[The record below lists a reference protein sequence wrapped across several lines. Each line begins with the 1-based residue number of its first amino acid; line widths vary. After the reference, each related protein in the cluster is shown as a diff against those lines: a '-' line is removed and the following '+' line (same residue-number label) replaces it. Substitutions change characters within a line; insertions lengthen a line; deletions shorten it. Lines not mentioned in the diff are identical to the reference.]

1 MPKKTQITKPTLQ
14 SIADDLDTSVCT
26 LSRVLNGK
34 GAQYRIAESTQK
46 RILEYVEKVDYR
58 PNVVAR
64 GLRLN
69 QMQEV
74 GLILP
79 DFANPFFTHVAQCVA
94 NEARS
99 RNYSVQISV
108 TEDSTEFEN
117 EAIEHMLHRGI
128 AGLVVWPVGLESRHL
143 KRLADVDKPV
153 VLVDRCFPDLK
164 LPQISLDNVQAAE
177 IATNHLLDHGHHRIA
192 CLQGLPRTRTNED
205 RLNGFRRALANR
217 NIPLQDQLVLGDAFT
232 QQSGH
237 KALHD
242 LINRKFPATAIL
254 SFSNQITLGVLRAL
268 SELKLHIPDDISLI
282 SIDEID
288 GVEFFASPLTVVA
301 QPISELGALAA
312 EILFEGIDGSR
323 KPRKIIR
330 QLPGALIRRKSV
342 RSI

>member
-1 MPKKTQITKPTLQ
+1 
-14 SIADDLDTSVCT
+14 
-26 LSRVLNGK
+26 
-34 GAQYRIAESTQK
+34 
-46 RILEYVEKVDYR
+46 
-58 PNVVAR
+58 
-64 GLRLN
+64 
-69 QMQEV
+69 
-74 GLILP
+74 
-79 DFANPFFTHVAQCVA
+79 
-94 NEARS
+94 
-99 RNYSVQISV
+99 
-108 TEDSTEFEN
+108 
-117 EAIEHMLHRGI
+117 
-128 AGLVVWPVGLESRHL
+128 
-143 KRLADVDKPV
+143 
-153 VLVDRCFPDLK
+153 
-164 LPQISLDNVQAAE
+164 
-177 IATNHLLDHGHHRIA
+177 
-192 CLQGLPRTRTNED
+192 
-205 RLNGFRRALANR
+205 
-217 NIPLQDQLVLGDAFT
+217 VLGDAFT

-237 KALHD
+237 KALHE